1 VALYDDGCDYPFP
14 NKFSTMSWLTPIA
27 RSIPHHWKA
36 SLQAKRRRLKDNRSG
51 ELAQFAGIRPI
62 VLDDWTA
69 QIKIS
74 QQLKPSA
81 YSDNKWHNL
90 AIAMQQIEPVVIAPG
105 QTFSFWHSLGNPT
118 QKRGYQ
124 EGRALMNG
132 QLKATI
138 GGGLCQLS
146 GLIYLLALHTDF
158 AMCERHAHSK
168 DIYTD
173 ETRFAPLGSDATVV
187 YGYKDLRIKNK
198 TQSPMRF
205 QFELY
210 KTHITATIMSIG
222 AIPKYEIEF
231 LVDDRASEKQVET
244 RRYRPDLPQPE
255 ICSMNIY
262 GM

>member
-1 VALYDDGCDYPFP
+1 
-14 NKFSTMSWLTPIA
+14 
-27 RSIPHHWKA
+27 
-36 SLQAKRRRLKDNRSG
+36 
-51 ELAQFAGIRPI
+51 
-62 VLDDWTA
+62 
-69 QIKIS
+69 
-74 QQLKPSA
+74 
-81 YSDNKWHNL
+81 
-90 AIAMQQIEPVVIAPG
+90 MQQIEPVVIAPG

-187 YGYKDLRIKNK
+187 YGYKDLRIKNQ
-198 TQSPMRF
+198 TQTPMRF

-210 KTHITATIMSIG
+210 KTHITATIMSIDV
-222 AIPKYEIEF
+222 IPKYTIEF
-231 LVDDRASEKQVET
+231 VIDLSGGQKDVRTLRHDPNAPMPELLDQSIYALVS
-244 RRYRPDLPQPE
+244 P
-255 ICSMNIY
+255 
-262 GM
+262 